1 MAIYC
6 VTYDLKAPGRNYDEV
21 FDYLKN
27 FTYCKHLESFWLID
41 TTLTAAQLRDGLKSR
56 VDSNDILFVARLQ
69 REWASR
75 NYPCADWLNSKKEIG
90 NE

>member
-56 VDSNDILFVARLQ
+56 VDS
-69 REWASR
+69 
-75 NYPCADWLNSKKEIG
+75 YKENGRQEIIHALIG
-90 NE
+90 

>member
-27 FTYCKHLESFWLID
+27 FHIVS
-41 TTLTAAQLRDGLKSR
+41 
-56 VDSNDILFVARLQ
+56 ILNRF
-69 REWASR
+69 
-75 NYPCADWLNSKKEIG
+75 G
-90 NE
+90 

>member
-1 MAIYC
+1 KMAIYC

-75 NYPCADWLNSKKEIG
+75 NYPCADWLNSEKR
-90 NE
+90 NW

>member
-27 FTYCKHLESFWLID
+27 VS
-41 TTLTAAQLRDGLKSR
+41 
-56 VDSNDILFVARLQ
+56 ILNRF
-69 REWASR
+69 
-75 NYPCADWLNSKKEIG
+75 G
-90 NE
+90 

>member
-6 VTYDLKAPGRNYDEV
+6 ITYDLKAPGRNYDEV
-21 FDYLKN
+21 FDYLKQ
-27 FTYCKHLESFWLID
+27 FTYCKYLESFWLVD
-41 TTLTAAQLRDGLKSR
+41 TTLTATQLRDGLQAR

-69 REWASR
+69 GEWASR
-75 NYPCADWLNSKKEIG
+75 YYPCGDWLNSEKEIG